1 MSVVVDSLRGVKQV
15 IKVRL
20 LPTEA
25 EAAALDTTLRTCN
38 AAATWLS
45 QQMHAAR
52 GVDRWGEVMRP
63 YAAPTLTASEGAS
76 TKPIGDS
83 ALADKPDALPL
94 VTTP

>member
-38 AAATWLS
+38 AAAT
-45 QQMHAAR
+45 
-52 GVDRWGEVMRP
+52 
-63 YAAPTLTASEGAS
+63 
-76 TKPIGDS
+76 
-83 ALADKPDALPL
+83 
-94 VTTP
+94 